1 MGELYMV
8 ILLAVVFM
16 AFFVG
21 TWIWMDKVNERL
33 SDNTLVTLLIE
44 EVRDLKADV
53 RELQDRSLND
63 WKGA

>member
-1 MGELYMV
+1 MV

-21 TWIWMDKVNERL
+21 TWVWMDKVNEKL

-53 RELQDRSLND
+53 KELQDR
-63 WKGA
+63 